1 MESILEVPGFIAI
14 LFIVASV
21 TPITF
26 HAHSMFTIRK
36 RIVEREFK
44 LNSVPLRLP
53 CIPIIGTLLVSLG
66 VAKLR
71 CAYVYAIKLY
81 NALRTH
87 IASILV
93 ILDSILVFVIDIG
106 NQTPHIVK
114 SACIFVIYTKHD
126 II

>member
-1 MESILEVPGFIAI
+1 
-14 LFIVASV
+14 
-21 TPITF
+21 
-26 HAHSMFTIRK
+26 MFTIRK

-44 LNSVPLRLP
+44 LNSGPLRLP
-53 CIPIIGTLLVSLG
+53 CIAIIGTLLVFLG

-93 ILDSILVFVIDIG
+93 ILDSILVFVKDIG

-114 SACIFVIYTKHD
+114 SACIFVVYTKHD
-126 II
+126 ITCKVSVVAIVVIHP

>member
-1 MESILEVPGFIAI
+1 MESVLEVPGCIAI
-14 LFIVASV
+14 LIIVTSV
-21 TPITF
+21 APQAL
-26 HAHSMFTIRK
+26 HAYSMFTVGK

-44 LNSVPLRLP
+44 LNSGPLRFP
-53 CIPIIGTLLVSLG
+53 CIAIIGTRLIFLG

-87 IASILV
+87 IASFLV
-93 ILDSILVFVIDIG
+93 ILDIVLVFGMDIG
-106 NQTPHIVK
+106 NQVPHIVK

>member
-1 MESILEVPGFIAI
+1 MESVLEVPDFIII
-14 LFIVASV
+14 LTIVASV

-26 HAHSMFTIRK
+26 HAYSMFTIRK

-44 LNSVPLRLP
+44 LNSGPLRLP
-53 CIPIIGTLLVSLG
+53 CISIIGTRLVFFG
-66 VAKLR
+66 VAELR

-87 IASILV
+87 IASFLV
-93 ILDSILVFVIDIG
+93 ILDIVLVFGMDIG
-106 NQTPHIVK
+106 NQVPHIVK